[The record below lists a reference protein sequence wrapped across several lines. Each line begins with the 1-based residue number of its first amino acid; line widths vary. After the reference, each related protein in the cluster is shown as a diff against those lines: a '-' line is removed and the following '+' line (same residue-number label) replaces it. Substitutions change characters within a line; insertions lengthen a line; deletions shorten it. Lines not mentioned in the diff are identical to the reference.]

1 MWSRVAGLVQATS
14 RSTMPR
20 VIRLQSRS
28 ILGPSSS
35 SAAVNY
41 QAFQLKCHYSYRSNL
56 QCTRTFASNVNTPV
70 GQEEGG
76 HIPGHFQIMFTCNL
90 CETRTSKRISKQ
102 AYYNGIVIIRCSGCD
117 NHHLIADNYD
127 WFGQGKRFLYNVMHL
142 SILYPTTSLLGNVRE
157 RWGFE

>member
-14 RSTMPR
+14 RSTRPR
-20 VIRLQSRS
+20 VTCLLSRS
-28 ILGPSSS
+28 FLRPPSSS
-35 SAAVNY
+35 TAINY
-41 QAFQLKCHYSYRSNL
+41 QVFQLKCNHSCRWNL
-56 QCTRTFASNVNTPV
+56 HCTHTYASNANTSV

-76 HIPGHFQIMFTCNL
+76 HIPGHFQIMFTCNV

-102 AYYNGIVIIRCSGCD
+102 AYYNGIVIIRCTGCD
-117 NHHLIADNYD
+117 NHHLIADNYG

-142 SILYPTTSLLGNVRE
+142 SILCPTTPLWE